1 MIKLPEIIEPKTA
14 YIANIRALWHHIP
27 HLAQKIEFVD
37 ECEELPTQS
46 TRSKDL
52 TCQVPGPKGDPIYL
66 HSRYDPPREAA
77 KWTEGVL
84 QQAQELRDKQNEQV
98 PMCYIIDGF
107 GLGYHV
113 KALYEKLY
121 GDAFIIVCEP
131 NIALIRTAITN
142 IDYSELIASDRL
154 VFITIADRG
163 EIFRKLQNFGVT
175 MMMGV
180 IFTQPLQQL
189 NFEFNSKAHKLI
201 SEYAAYQRTTL
212 VTLIG
217 NSINTCKNILYNLP
231 TYIMTPPINILEG
244 RFNQLPAV
252 VVSAG
257 PSLRRNVKLLKKIRD
272 KVVVIAVQ
280 TTLKPL
286 LAEGIRPDF
295 VTSLDY
301 HEISKQFFEGLE
313 DLSDIHLIAE
323 PKANWNVI
331 DYYRTRGPISLL
343 GSELYQVALQDMAD
357 DHDMLPAGTTVAH
370 LAFYLAQYIGADPI
384 IFIGQDLAF
393 TDHVYYSP
401 GMAIHQTWRPE
412 LNRFCTVEMK
422 EWERIV
428 RNRGTLR
435 KVLDI
440 HGKPIYTDEQMF
452 TYIQQFE
459 KDFAQC
465 PAEVID
471 ATEGG
476 AQKQF
481 CTTMSLKEAAQK
493 YCKEPIDKGLFA
505 YRDEIKIKRDKLKPA
520 QEAVLRRIKDLEE
533 FAAIGEETLGIVR
546 EMIDLVDD
554 QAELN
559 RRMVR
564 LDELRTRVKHRM
576 DTHRLAS
583 FVGQS
588 AELHRFRQDRTIG
601 VEHHEG
607 KELQRHQL
615 RRDIGYVAE
624 VNKGCERMIGMLREC
639 VDRIEEALRENDE
652 SRCKTGTKKLRNQ
665 NAESIKKFE

>member
-1 MIKLPEIIEPKTA
+1 M
-14 YIANIRALWHHIP
+14 P
-27 HLAQKIEFVD
+27 HLAQQIEFIDDGD
-37 ECEELPTQS
+37 EIPTQP
-46 TRSKDL
+46 TRSRDL
-52 TCQVPGPKGDPIYL
+52 TCQLPGPKGEPIYL

-77 KWTEGVL
+77 KWTAGVL
-84 QQAQELRDKQNEQV
+84 QQAQDVRDQQNEQV
-98 PMCYIIDGF
+98 PICYIIDGF

-131 NIALIRTAITN
+131 NIALIRTALTH

-154 VFITIADRG
+154 VFITSPDRD

-175 MMMGV
+175 MMMGI

-189 NFEFNSKAHKLI
+189 NIEFNTTAHKLI

-231 TYIMTPPINILEG
+231 TYITTPPINILQG

-257 PSLRRNVKLLKKIRD
+257 PSLRRNIKLLKEIRD

-331 DYYRTRGPISLL
+331 DYYRIRGPISLL
-343 GSELYQVALQDMAD
+343 GSELYQVALRDMPD

-370 LAFYLAQYIGADPI
+370 LAFYLAQYIGADPV

-393 TDHVYYSP
+393 TDNVYYSP
-401 GMAIHQTWRPE
+401 GMALHKTWKPE

-435 KVLDI
+435 EVLDI
-440 HGKPIYTDEQMF
+440 HGKKIYTDEQMF

-471 ATEGG
+471 ASEGG
-476 AQKQF
+476 AKKQF
-481 CTTMSLKEAAQK
+481 CTTLSLKEAADK
-493 YCKEPIDKGLFA
+493 YCKHHIDKELFA
-505 YRDEIKIKRDKLKPA
+505 YRADMKINRDKLIPA
-520 QEAVLRRIKDLEE
+520 REAVLRRIKDLEE
-533 FAAIGEETLGIVR
+533 FVGIGEETLAIVR

-554 QAELN
+554 QPQLN
-559 RRMVR
+559 QKMIR
-564 LDELRTRVKHRM
+564 LDELRTQVKHRM

-588 AELHRFRQDRTIG
+588 AEMFRFRQDRTIG
-601 VEHHEG
+601 VDHHEG

-615 RRDIGYVAE
+615 RRDIGYVGE
-624 VNKGCERMIGMLREC
+624 VNKGCERMISMLKEC
-639 VDRIEEALRENDE
+639 RNRLTETME
-652 SRCKTGTKKLRNQ
+652 SN
-665 NAESIKKFE
+665 FP